1 VGRRHAWYRRAM
13 AKVTSYVALLR
24 GINVGGKN
32 IIPMADLKACFEAQG
47 LADVRTYI
55 ASGNVLFDAPKVDEA
70 KLERAL
76 AKAFDYDACVVVR
89 SRDELDAVVAGA
101 PRGFGKQPKKFRY
114 DVLFLK
120 HPLTAD
126 DALPQVPLA
135 DGVDAAAA
143 GPGVLYFSRLIAKA
157 TKSRMNRIVGLPIYK
172 SLTIRNWNTTT
183 KLAALLAER

>member
-1 VGRRHAWYRRAM
+1 MARRRA
-13 AKVTSYVALLR
+13 ATSYVALLR

-55 ASGNVLFDAPKVDEA
+55 ASGNVLFDAPRIDEA

-76 AKAFDYDACVVVR
+76 AKAFDYEACVVVR
-89 SRDELDAVVAGA
+89 SREELEAIVAKA
-101 PRGFGKQPKKFRY
+101 PRGFGEQPKTFRY

-120 HPLTAD
+120 HPLTAAE
-126 DALPQVPLA
+126 ALPQVPVA
-135 DGVDAAAA
+135 DGVDAVAA

-157 TKSRMNRIVGLPIYK
+157 TKSKLSRITGLPIYK
-172 SLTIRNWNTTT
+172 ALTVRNWSTTT